1 MDINEL
7 KAKYAQVAGKVIT
20 NRRDNFFRVES
31 NKPVTFF
38 VLLSEY
44 SSRGVWIHPVATHF
58 LGRRYSCSN
67 VVEPNS
73 CYICEQLAAMEEE
86 LVAMKHECEE
96 VQKTEPLQ
104 AQQRAVQIT
113 EFEKRIQSARAQ
125 EKYAFNIL
133 VKGEETPRIFEA
145 PKSVAGPIVQV
156 FETVLEEENINIFD
170 PLAATAFTVT
180 KEGENLLTRYK
191 VLTAPRPTA
200 ILTGEDRDARIER
213 VIQSGFNLDE
223 RYKIPT
229 RAELVTAWESYL
241 NGTDQPSQQTS
252 GYAPMSG
259 GGAASRVPVAPVS
272 MSRIGG
278 RAITAKSTIP
288 PKPAP
293 PPVPTPVAATVTTVA
308 EETAEHPPN
317 NNGGSVPKNSLP
329 SEAPPEE
336 LPHPKLPTHAP
347 KPDSEVVKAT
357 LLNRLKAASVKK

>member
-1 MDINEL
+1 MNIDEL
-7 KAKYAQVAGKVIT
+7 KAKYSAIAGKVIT
-20 NRRDNFFRVES
+20 SRRDNFFRIES

-38 VLLSEY
+38 VLLAEY

-73 CYICEQLAAMEEE
+73 CYVCEQLVALEEE
-86 LVAMKHECEE
+86 LTVMKQECEE
-96 VQKTEPLQ
+96 KQKISPLE
-104 AQQRAVQIT
+104 AQQLAVQIA

-133 VKGEETPRIFEA
+133 VKGEEIPRIFEA

-191 VLTAPRPTA
+191 VLTAPRPIA
-200 ILTGEDRDARIER
+200 ILTGEDRDGRIER
-213 VIQSGFNLDE
+213 VIAAGFNLDE

-229 RAELVTAWESYL
+229 RTELVTAWENYL
-241 NGTDQPSQQTS
+241 NGTPDQPQQASSFTA
-252 GYAPMSG
+252 AP
-259 GGAASRVPVAPVS
+259 ATRAPVMPVS

-278 RAITAKSTIP
+278 R
-288 PKPAP
+288 
-293 PPVPTPVAATVTTVA
+293 PVVAATVTKPPPPPKSAPVPVAAPVAAPVETPTV
-308 EETAEHPPN
+308 EHPQ
-317 NNGGSVPKNSLP
+317 NNGGN
-329 SEAPPEE
+329 APPEASSPNE
-336 LPHPKLPTHAP
+336 PPHPKLPSHTP
-347 KPDSEVVKAT
+347 KPDSEAVKAT
-357 LLNRLKAASVKK
+357 LLHRLKAASVKK